1 MPDVFRSPRSSAP
14 RSLTALVLLFAV
26 VFAFG
31 TGVAVG
37 QAQKGSSSVERA
49 AVASAAASDVDFQEF
64 WQVWKLL
71 KDRFYQPLEDQ
82 SLYEGAIRG
91 MVAGAK
97 DPYTVY
103 FNKAESQEFAND
115 LEGAFDGIGAEIG
128 IKDDQLQIIAPLP
141 GTPAE
146 KADLRTGDAIL
157 AIDGTPTDGM
167 EVGEAVRH
175 IRGERG
181 TKVKLVM
188 RRGKEAPAE
197 KELTRQKITVDSVKT
212 DIKDGI
218 ATIDIS
224 VFGPDT
230 ANLFAKAA
238 NDVLAANAK
247 GIILDLRGN
256 PGGLLN
262 AAVSIASAWVGNQ
275 VVVREK
281 GPGIDDAFS
290 GTSAALLEGIPTVVL
305 VDGGSASASEILS
318 GALQDYGLAKLVG
331 TKTFGK
337 GSVQDLVPLPDGSS
351 VKVTIAAWH
360 TPKDRSIQKTGIDPD
375 VTVEFTEADLH
386 ARRDTQKEKALEI
399 LRAELSRR

>member
-14 RSLTALVLLFAV
+14 RSLSVLILLFAV

-31 TGVAVG
+31 IGVSVG
-37 QAQKGSSSVERA
+37 QIQKGSP
-49 AVASAAASDVDFQEF
+49 AAADQVAVEASLTDVNFEEF

-71 KDRFYQPLEDQ
+71 KDRFYQPLEDK
-82 SLYEGAIRG
+82 SLYESAIRG
-91 MVAGAK
+91 LVAGAQ

-103 FNKAESQEFAND
+103 FNKEESKEFAND
-115 LEGAFDGIGAEIG
+115 LEGSFDGIGAEIG
-128 IKDDQLQIIAPLP
+128 IKDEHLQVIAPLP

-146 KADLRTGDAIL
+146 KADIRTGDYIL
-157 AIDGTPTDGM
+157 AIDDTPTDGM
-167 EVGEAVRH
+167 DVGEAVRH

-181 TKVKLVM
+181 TKVVLLLQ
-188 RRGKEAPAE
+188 RGKEKPAE
-197 KELTRQKITVDSVKT
+197 KELVRQKITVDSVKWSVQE
-212 DIKDGI
+212 GI

-230 ANLFAKAA
+230 AHQFSKAVD
-238 NDVLAANAK
+238 DVLAAHAK
-247 GIILDLRGN
+247 GMILDLRGN

-262 AAVSIASAWVGNQ
+262 SAISIASAWVGNQ

-281 GPGIDDAFS
+281 GPGVDDAFA
-290 GTSAALLEGIPTVVL
+290 GTSVARLADIPTVVL
-305 VDGGSASASEILS
+305 VDGGSASASEILA

-331 TKTFGK
+331 MKTFGK
-337 GSVQDLVPLPDGSS
+337 GSVQDLVPFPDGSS

-375 VTVEFTEADLH
+375 VVVEFTEADLH
-386 ARRDTQKEKALEI
+386 ARRDSQKEKALEI
-399 LRAELSRR
+399 LRAQLTRR

>member
-14 RSLTALVLLFAV
+14 RSLTALILLFAV

-37 QAQKGSSSVERA
+37 QAQKGSSSAEGQV
-49 AVASAAASDVDFQEF
+49 AAAAAADVDFQEF

-71 KDRFYQPLEDQ
+71 KDRFYQPLEDKD
-82 SLYEGAIRG
+82 LYEGALRG

-103 FNKAESQEFAND
+103 FNQDESEEFAND
-115 LEGAFDGIGAEIG
+115 LQGAFDGIGAEIG
-128 IKDDQLQIIAPLP
+128 IKDDQLQVIAPLP

-157 AIDGTPTDGM
+157 AIDGTPTEGM

-181 TKVKLVM
+181 TKVKLIL

-197 KELTRQKITVDSVKT
+197 KELTRQKITVDSVKL

-230 ANLFAKAA
+230 ANLFSKAA

-247 GIILDLRGN
+247 GIVLDLRGN

-281 GPGIDDAFS
+281 GPGIDDAYS
-290 GTSAALLEGIPTVVL
+290 GTSAARLEGIPTVVL

-337 GSVQDLVPLPDGSS
+337 GSVQDLVGLPDGSS

-375 VTVEFTEADLH
+375 VVVEFTEADLH

-399 LRAELSRR
+399 LRTQLTRR